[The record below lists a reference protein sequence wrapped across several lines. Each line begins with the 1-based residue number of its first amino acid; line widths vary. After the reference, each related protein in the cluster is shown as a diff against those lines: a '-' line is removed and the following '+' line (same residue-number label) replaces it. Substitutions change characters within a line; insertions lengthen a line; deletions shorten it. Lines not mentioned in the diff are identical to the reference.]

1 MVEPH
6 SQNAYHQ
13 QPQCSDE
20 CYQKRQNTQRET
32 REMFLLAAK
41 YCNFIHCQFVKLFD
55 SLLVCCYA
63 PVNSNSATTGRA
75 WLSTNIGFPKN

>member
-13 QPQCSDE
+13 QTQCSDE

-41 YCNFIHCQFVKLFD
+41 YCNFIHCQCVKLFD
-55 SLLVCCYA
+55 SLLICCYA
-63 PVNSNSATTGRA
+63 PVNSNSATARDRRESMA
-75 WLSTNIGFPKN
+75 LH